1 MKCHFK
7 SLTSFINAYRMKMT
21 QSASTSTAAQAA
33 ALIGNSK
40 RNDAENDGQ
49 GISLKEMTQMNKETR
64 EGMKAKKK
72 NDDDIKFDF

>member
-1 MKCHFK
+1 MSDEMKFHFK

-40 RNDAENDGQ
+40 RNEAENDGK
-49 GISLKEMTQMNKETR
+49 GITLKQMT
-64 EGMKAKKK
+64 
-72 NDDDIKFDF
+72 